1 MPQQN
6 GSGGMGYG
14 QPKRS
19 ARVPPVA
26 LSTSSNYRF
35 SNPRSATG
43 YRQQQRSPSPPASA
57 YFPLL
62 QDDVH
67 PRFQA
72 TPDADAHF
80 AYSTTLRRHHV
91 DGAALSTPKGLAAA
105 VNAEASSLWSRVI
118 NFISGRTTNDY
129 QPLENGSDTPPVQRP
144 ESEGTLS
151 AKFAHCSVEVCTGV
165 TLFTAH
171 VNSRLGHNRLF
182 PNVRH

>member
-6 GSGGMGYG
+6 GSASGMGYG
-14 QPKRS
+14 QAKRT
-19 ARVPPVA
+19 VHLPPIA
-26 LSTSSNYRF
+26 SSTASNYRI

-43 YRQQQRSPSPPASA
+43 YRQPQRSPSPPASA
-57 YFPLL
+57 YFPLF

-105 VNAEASSLWSRVI
+105 VNAEASSLWTRMI

-129 QPLENGSDTPPVQRP
+129 QPLENGSDTPPVHRRVGP
-144 ESEGTLS
+144 EGTLS
-151 AKFAHCSVEVCTGV
+151 AKFAHCSVEVCTQIA
-165 TLFTAH
+165 FFAAH
-171 VNSRLGHNRLF
+171 VDS
-182 PNVRH
+182 

>member
-6 GSGGMGYG
+6 GSANGMGYG
-14 QPKRS
+14 QTKRT
-19 ARVPPVA
+19 VHLPPTA
-26 LSTSSNYRF
+26 SSTSSYHRI

-43 YRQQQRSPSPPASA
+43 YRQHQRSPSPPASA

-72 TPDADAHF
+72 TPGADAHF

-105 VNAEASSLWSRVI
+105 VNAEASSLWSRMI

-129 QPLENGSDTPPVQRP
+129 QPLTNGSDTPPVHERAEP
-144 ESEGTLS
+144 EGTLS
-151 AKFAHCSVEVCTGV
+151 AKFAHCSVEVCTQIA
-165 TLFTAH
+165 FFAAH
-171 VNSRLGHNRLF
+171 V
-182 PNVRH
+182 